1 MNAMKPLLLL
11 TALLVLS
18 PLGLAAQ
25 QAQIE
30 LADGSTLR
38 GDLVGV
44 ANGSYRIRTPSLG
57 VVTVNEADIVS
68 LSIGAAQ
75 TPRTHAAASAGSGQI
90 QALQQGLMSDPQ
102 TMRMINGL
110 MSDPQF
116 QAILQ
121 DPAILEAVNRGDMS
135 ALSRNPAILKLMN
148 HPTVQA
154 IGGRMGATR

>member
-1 MNAMKPLLLL
+1 MKHFLLSIALLLL
-11 TALLVLS
+11 SSV
-18 PLGLAAQ
+18 GLAAQ

-30 LADGSTLR
+30 LSDGSTLR
-38 GDLVGV
+38 GELVGV
-44 ANGSYRIRTPSLG
+44 ANGSYQIRTPSLG
-57 VVTVNEADIVS
+57 VVTVNEANIVS
-68 LSIGAAQ
+68 LSIGAADN
-75 TPRTHAAASAGSGQI
+75 TPAPAAAATANSSQI

-102 TMRMINGL
+102 TMQMINGL

>member
-1 MNAMKPLLLL
+1 MKQFLLL
-11 TALLVLS
+11 TVLLLLS

-44 ANGSYRIRTPSLG
+44 ANGSYRIRTQSLG
-57 VVTVNEADIVS
+57 IVTVNEADIVS
-68 LSIGAAQ
+68 LSIGAADA
-75 TPRTHAAASAGSGQI
+75 PRAPAAASTSSGQI
-90 QALQQGLMSDPQ
+90 QALQQGLMNDPQ
-102 TMRMINGL
+102 TLQMINGL

-121 DPAILEAVNRGDMS
+121 DPAVLDAVNRGDMS